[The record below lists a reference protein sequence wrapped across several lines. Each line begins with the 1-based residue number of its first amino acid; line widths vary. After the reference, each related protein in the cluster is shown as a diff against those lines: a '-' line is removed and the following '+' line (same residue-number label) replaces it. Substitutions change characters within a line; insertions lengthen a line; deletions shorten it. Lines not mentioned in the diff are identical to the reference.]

1 MVILQRFQQEF
12 PQNYS
17 VTLNLFNFIGDGME
31 KNRNKLLDENF
42 NLANWDI
49 NLATKLNNCF

>member
-1 MVILQRFQQEF
+1 VVILQRFQQEF

>member
-1 MVILQRFQQEF
+1 MVILQWFQQEF
-12 PQNYS
+12 PKNYS

>member
-1 MVILQRFQQEF
+1 MVKLQRFQQEF

-49 NLATKLNNCF
+49 NLATKLNNCL

>member
-49 NLATKLNNCF
+49 NLATKPNNCF